1 MSRVTV
7 YRWSKYDIG
16 TDTEMTSH
24 RMGTREAIA
33 RHRGNIIEDSGA
45 EIDAGL
51 FGDEVD
57 GMTARNFNPNWTT
70 GEQRQVKA

>member
-16 TDTEMTSH
+16 TDTERTSH

-33 RHRGNIIEDSGA
+33 RHRGTVIENSGA
-45 EIDAGL
+45 EIDASL
-51 FGDEVD
+51 LGDEVD
-57 GMTARNFNPNWTT
+57 GMTTRDFNPNWTT
-70 GEQRQVKA
+70 GEQHQVKA